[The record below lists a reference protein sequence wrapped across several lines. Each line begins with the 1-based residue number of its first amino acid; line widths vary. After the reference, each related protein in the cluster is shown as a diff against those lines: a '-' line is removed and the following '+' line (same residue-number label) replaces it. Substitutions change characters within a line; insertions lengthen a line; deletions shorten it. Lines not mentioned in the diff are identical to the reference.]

1 MPPPPEHLERV
12 LADFE
17 NYLHLES
24 GLDPLVRAFLAHYQF
39 EAIHPFRDGNGRVG
53 RLLLALTISQWCHL
67 SNQWLYMSAFFEHRK
82 SEYMDLLL
90 GVSTKGGWDEWIGF
104 CLEGVIEQANDTEQR
119 CDQLLSLHRDFNSR
133 LKGGSVRLSEI
144 VDGLFENPLVTVLN
158 VKAAFNISYPTARSD
173 LRKLEVLG
181 IVQRLENTPT
191 ITYYC
196 DPIFAITYADLAT

>member
-1 MPPPPEHLERV
+1 M
-12 LADFE
+12 
-17 NYLHLES
+17 
-24 GLDPLVRAFLAHYQF
+24 
-39 EAIHPFRDGNGRVG
+39 
-53 RLLLALTISQWCHL
+53 
-67 SNQWLYMSAFFEHRK
+67 
-82 SEYMDLLL
+82 
-90 GVSTKGGWDEWIGF
+90 
-104 CLEGVIEQANDTEQR
+104 
-119 CDQLLSLHRDFNSR
+119 LSLHRDFNSR